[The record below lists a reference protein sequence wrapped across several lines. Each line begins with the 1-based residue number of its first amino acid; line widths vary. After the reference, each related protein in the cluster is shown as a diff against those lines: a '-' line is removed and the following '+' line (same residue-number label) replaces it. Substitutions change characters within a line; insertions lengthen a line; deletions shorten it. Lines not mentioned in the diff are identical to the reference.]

1 MFLTELLKYMYK
13 DVLQQKF
20 QSPRN
25 GKKIDDI
32 WTKIHGIM
40 RCNVFS
46 GPVDQLRDQQYPR
59 RATMRK
65 VDKNAMRSGA
75 GNPAEEKLTEVDE
88 MLMAYIGKE
97 SPVLKAFI
105 VQNHLAGNLPRRRS
119 GEDEELLNSFIDFLQ
134 EKPKASSSE
143 DQPPKDHQPPTA
155 SVRKK
160 NLEKRNTQI
169 DLESKKLRHEI
180 RLLAADCSARGLA
193 SGGASEQI

>member
-1 MFLTELLKYMYK
+1 M
-13 DVLQQKF
+13 QQKF
-20 QSPRN
+20 QSASN
-25 GKKIDDI
+25 GKMIDDI
-32 WTKIHGIM
+32 WRRIHGIM

-46 GPVDQLRDQQYPR
+46 GSVDKLRDQQYPNLR

-119 GEDEELLNSFIDFLQ
+119 G
-134 EKPKASSSE
+134 
-143 DQPPKDHQPPTA
+143 
-155 SVRKK
+155 
-160 NLEKRNTQI
+160 KRMK
-169 DLESKKLRHEI
+169 S
-180 RLLAADCSARGLA
+180 C
-193 SGGASEQI
+193 